1 MQHHYANQCDL
12 FFTFICIF
20 LIRLNCLVYDF
31 IFMTY
36 MNSSLGFFYLKFIF
50 DLHDLI

>member
-1 MQHHYANQCDL
+1 MQINVIYFLHL
-12 FFTFICIF
+12 FVFF